1 MQAQYQ
7 ALAVL
12 STGIYF
18 TGLTLLKIAA
28 SGMPPLAG
36 DRPVHL
42 ARTLLTDR
50 TWLAGATVVA
60 VGACVQAASLTGLTL
75 VRAQPMFL
83 AGIGLLIVLAVP
95 VMGERLTLRE
105 WGCAAVLAAATALF
119 ADASD
124 GAPRITSPEA
134 ADRATVLTSAAKAPG
149 AGAGAAVPPWLLGS
163 VAALSLL
170 VPCAAFLTADL
181 ARKGAHTRPL
191 TGVALAIDVGLLTGT
206 AELMLKGAA
215 ARLGH
220 PFTPV
225 AAYPALFAVTAP
237 LALGQLQI
245 ALQRC
250 RLVVVGLVATATAK
264 TYLLLT
270 GTLLFREPWPD
281 GASTELAVAL
291 ALSVLAITAV
301 PHHER
306 RPSPARLHRAPTAR

>member
-18 TGLTLLKIAA
+18 TGLAFLKIAA
-28 SGMPPLAG
+28 AGMPPLAG

-50 TWLAGATVVA
+50 TWLAGGTVVA

-75 VRAQPMFL
+75 VRAEPMFL

-95 VMGERLTLRE
+95 VMGERPTFRE
-105 WGCAAVLAAATALF
+105 WGCVLVLAAATALF

-124 GAPRITSPEA
+124 GAPGTGRHGGA
-134 ADRATVLTSAAKAPG
+134 VVLTSAATAPG
-149 AGAGAAVPPWLLGS
+149 AGAGTAVPPWLLGT

-170 VPCAAFLTADL
+170 VPCAGFLAADL
-181 ARKGAHTRPL
+181 ARKGAHARPL

-206 AELMLKGAA
+206 AELMLTGTA

-225 AAYPALFAVTAP
+225 AAAYPALFAVTAP

-245 ALQRC
+245 ALQRG
-250 RLVVVGLVATATAK
+250 RLVIVGLVATATAK
-264 TYLLLT
+264 TYLLLV
-270 GTLLFREPWPD
+270 GTLLFHEPWPD
-281 GASTELAVAL
+281 GAAPELAVAL
-291 ALSVLAITAV
+291 ALAVLAIAAV

-306 RPSPARLHRAPTAR
+306 RPSPARLHRAPNAR

>member
-18 TGLTLLKIAA
+18 TGLTFLKIAA
-28 SGMPPLAG
+28 TAMPPLAG

-50 TWLAGATVVA
+50 TWLAGGTVVA

-75 VRAQPMFL
+75 VKAQPMLL

-105 WGCAAVLAAATALF
+105 WGCVLVLAAATALF
-119 ADASD
+119 ADAAD
-124 GAPRITSPEA
+124 GPPGNGRHGGAV
-134 ADRATVLTSAAKAPG
+134 VLTSTVTASG
-149 AGAGAAVPPWLLGS
+149 AVGTAVPPWLLGT

-170 VPCAAFLTADL
+170 VPCAGFLVADL
-181 ARKGAHTRPL
+181 TRKGAHARPL

-220 PFTPV
+220 PFTPAA
-225 AAYPALFAVTAP
+225 AAYPALFTVTAP

-245 ALQRC
+245 ALQRG
-250 RLVVVGLVATATAK
+250 RLVIIGLVATATAK
-264 TYLLLT
+264 TYLLLV
-270 GTLLFREPWPD
+270 GTLLLREPWPD
-281 GASTELAVAL
+281 GATAEIAAAL
-291 ALSVLAITAV
+291 MLLVLAIAAV

-306 RPSPARLHRAPTAR
+306 AAARTRIQNLPITR